1 MGNSRWDSSSYTAF
15 TSSISGM
22 STDEVFSRGS
32 LDSQMNPKGV
42 DFREARDSA
51 ANPNATPIIV
61 ALDLTGSMG
70 YIADYMARSGLGRMV
85 DEILERVPVVDP
97 AVLIMG
103 VGDASC
109 DNAPLQIGQFES
121 DIKIANWLQSL
132 YLEHGGGGNNYESY
146 DLPYYFANFH
156 TKTDAFEKRNHPGI
170 LITIGDEEPPVST
183 KRDHIGRVIG
193 DTIQADILFSDLIA
207 MTRQMYIPYHI
218 IISEGHYAR
227 GNLET
232 VQRKWNSLLGQNA
245 LTLSDHKNIAELI
258 VTVLEIEAGRSMDE
272 SIGSW
277 GGNITG
283 SLAETLNGYVPEEA
297 LADGP
302 RLPRRLDVSA

>member
-1 MGNSRWDSSSYTAF
+1 MGYSRWDSGSYTTY
-15 TSSISGM
+15 TSSISNL
-22 STDEVFSRGS
+22 STEEVFSRGS

-51 ANPNATPIIV
+51 ENPSSTPIIV
-61 ALDLTGSMG
+61 ALDVTGSMG
-70 YIADYMARSGLGRMV
+70 HIADYMARSGLGKMV

-103 VGDASC
+103 VGDAAY
-109 DNAPLQIGQFES
+109 DDAPLQIGQFES
-121 DIKIANWLQSL
+121 DIKIANWLESL

-156 TKTDAFEKRNHPGI
+156 TKTDAFENRHQPGV
-170 LITIGDEEPPVST
+170 LITIGDEEPPQST
-183 KRDHIGRVIG
+183 RSIHINKFIG
-193 DTIQADILFSDLIA
+193 DTIQDDIPFSDLIA

-218 IISEGHYAR
+218 IISEGSHASR
-227 GNLET
+227 NLET
-232 VQRKWNSLLGQNA
+232 VQRKWNRLLGQNA
-245 LTLSDHKNIAELI
+245 ITLSDHRNIAELV
-258 VTVLEIEAGRSMDE
+258 VTILEIEAGRSMDE
-272 SIGSW
+272 SINSW

-283 SLAETLNGYVPEEA
+283 SLTDALSSYVPEA
-297 LADGP
+297 GLAGGP